1 MTQNEKNSLPN
12 NGPHDPYP
20 LLIASDTPATTPTM
34 FMMIRVV
41 GGIRS
46 VVHLNKYNSPNSAS
60 SADFDVTVKL
70 VSTPPRTLRRPWKT
84 AKRCAETPPITQNCS
99 FLHQSWMLT

>member
-1 MTQNEKNSLPN
+1 MTQKAKNSFPN

-20 LLIASDTPATTPTM
+20 LFIASDTPATTPTI
-34 FMMIRVV
+34 FKMIRVV
-41 GGIRS
+41 GGMRR
-46 VVHLNKYNSPNSAS
+46 VVHLKRYSSPNSAS

-84 AKRCAETPPITQNCS
+84 AKR
-99 FLHQSWMLT
+99 